1 MITVMDVFVFDS
13 DTRNHYLYFLLQ
25 YICDICNIY
34 DVNGGSS
41 MDLLL
46 GVLNNLSKLS
56 KHCI

>member
-25 YICDICNIY
+25 YICDIY